1 MAEHLEEKFQPI
13 LNLSEA
19 EILRQIPTRSGLYFI
34 ACPNCDNGTQEN
46 QISWTIDR
54 PDELFCKFCGIR
66 YPNDK
71 FPDDQILQVENPV
84 GEIQEYPYWE
94 DESGYR
100 HFFRAKGW
108 YLQREYFAS
117 AAKELARLYAVTRE
131 REYAHRSALILH
143 RFAQVYP
150 GYCVHFDFP
159 FKQKILYPGKESFP
173 YPVPDFRAAKWSWWA
188 YMDIPENLLQ
198 AYEIVQDSGELDE
211 GMRNCIENDLFKASV
226 SFARSHPPGLSNMDP
241 TLLRALIVAGRVLKE
256 PEYIHYAVDWIG
268 RLVQRQFFADGAWRE
283 GAVSYH
289 NQTVGGL
296 NQLIEL
302 LASYRDPEG
311 YVHPETGEHLDC
323 PDLTQRL
330 PILEK
335 AQQIPDLLRYPNG
348 RVVALHDTWAR
359 EQRAPTE
366 SSSSM
371 LLPAMGH
378 ARLGRGTGE
387 DQIQTHLHFSGGY
400 GHQHADL
407 LAITLFSRGCERL
420 ADIGYTHTRHR
431 HWAITTL
438 SHNTVTVD
446 GQDQHPG
453 NENDPSDGNLLLYV
467 PGDELFQAIE
477 SSGERA
483 YLGLVDAYRRQLLLI
498 GISPQEAYA
507 VDLFHVAGGHRHE
520 YVLAGD
526 ANHDGRLTHDLPTTT
541 YGETL
546 LPEGVSA
553 RLPTG
558 ESVPGD
564 AEGHNLG
571 YAFIRQ
577 VRQTSL
583 SGPWTATFH
592 SEGERPGGVR
602 VHGFGTPGDQLFTG
616 DAPSIRRAGEDDGEL
631 DRFTMPILVH
641 RREGETPLSSLFATV
656 LEPHGERPLIDRVE
670 HLPVD
675 AEGAIALRIS
685 WEEGTDYLLCSAD
698 GETVLQVE
706 DMELR
711 GRIGFVRQRQDNIER
726 MILIGGTLLRKGEM
740 ELRGEG
746 LLSGNILAVRRR
758 ASGDA
763 ADGFLVDSKLPTGDQ
778 LKGLFAIVHFG
789 DGFTRGCEI
798 VGVAEE
804 EGEALLLLKDDP
816 GFAIESDATSHHCFF
831 PGRSWDGQNTFEIA
845 TVSTWQG

>member
-1 MAEHLEEKFQPI
+1 MAETLEEELQSI
-13 LNLSEA
+13 LNLSEE
-19 EILRQIPTRSGLYFI
+19 EILRQIPTRSGLYFV

-46 QISWTIDR
+46 QISWSIDR
-54 PDELFCKFCGIR
+54 PDEVFCKFCGLR

-71 FPDDQILQVENPV
+71 FPDDRVLEVENPV
-84 GEIQEYPYWE
+84 GETQEYPYWE

-108 YLQREYFAS
+108 YLQRQYFAD
-117 AAKELARLYAVTRE
+117 AAEKLTRLYAVTRD
-131 REYAHRSALILH
+131 RQYARRAVLILH

-159 FKQKILYPGKESFP
+159 FKQKILFPGKENFP
-173 YPVPDFRAAKWSWWA
+173 YPVNDFRAAKWSWWA
-188 YMDIPENLLQ
+188 YMDIPENLLRG
-198 AYEIVQDSGELDE
+198 YERVQNSGELDA
-211 GMRNCIENDLFKASV
+211 GMRNRIENDLFRASV

-268 RLVQRQFFADGAWRE
+268 RLVQRQFFVDGAWRE

-302 LASYRDPEG
+302 LANYSDPEG
-311 YVHPETGEHLDC
+311 YIHPETGERLDY

-335 AQQIPDLLRYPNG
+335 AQRIPDLLRYPNG

-359 EQRAPTE
+359 EKRAPAD
-366 SSSSM
+366 SSASM

-378 ARLGRGTGE
+378 ARLGRGIGE
-387 DQIQTHLHFSGGY
+387 DQTQAHLHFSGGY

-407 LAITLFSRGCERL
+407 LALTLFSGGCERL
-420 ADIGYTHTRHR
+420 ADIGYTHTRYR
-431 HWAITTL
+431 HWAVSTL
-438 SHNTVTVD
+438 SHSTVTVD

-453 NENDPSDGNLLLYV
+453 TEDDPSDGNLLLYV
-467 PGDELFQAIE
+467 PGDELLQVVEA
-477 SSGERA
+477 SGERA
-483 YLGLVDAYRRQLLLI
+483 YPGLVDSYSRQLLLI
-498 GISPQEAYA
+498 GVSPREAYA
-507 VDLFHVAGGHRHE
+507 VDLFRVAGGRRHE
-520 YVLAGD
+520 YVLVGD
-526 ANHDGRLTHDLPTTT
+526 ADHEGRLTHDLPTTA

-577 VRQTSL
+577 VNQTSL
-583 SGPWTATFH
+583 SGSWEATFH
-592 SEGERPGGVR
+592 SEGDTPGGVR
-602 VHGFGTPGDQLFTG
+602 VHGTGAQGDLLFTG
-616 DAPSIRRAGEDDGEL
+616 VAPSIRRAGEDDGEL

-641 RREGETPLSSLFATV
+641 RRKGKDPLSSLFASV
-656 LEPHGERPLIDRVE
+656 LEPCREQPLIHQVE

-675 AEGAIALRIS
+675 AEGAVALRIS
-685 WEEGTDYLLCSAD
+685 WEGGTDYVLCGVD

-711 GRIGFVRQRQDNIER
+711 GRIGFVRQRQGSVER
-726 MILIGGTLLRKGEM
+726 MTLIGGTLLRKGEE
-740 ELRGEG
+740 ELRGTG
-746 LLSGNILAVRRR
+746 LLSGEILAVRRR
-758 ASGDA
+758 ASGDDV
-763 ADGFLVDSKLPTGDQ
+763 DGFLVDSTLPPGEE
-778 LKGLFAIVHFG
+778 LKGLFAVVRFG

-798 VGVAEE
+798 AGVREE
-804 EGEALLLLKDDP
+804 EGQTLLLLTDDP
-816 GFAIESDATSHHCFF
+816 GFEMESDDTSRHCFF
-831 PGRSWDGQNTFEIA
+831 PGRSWEGRNTFEIA
-845 TVSTWQG
+845 TVSTWRM